1 MANTPFKLKSGNT
14 TPFKQMGS
22 SPLDH
27 PHSEPKRHG
36 THGHNTD
43 TGKSVAEG
51 GKANPGNPNYVPPK
65 KDSPAKQIVGF
76 HIFNNAR
83 RKLGIGKKNS
93 LSDYKY
99 VKPTTKDPKKGL
111 SQYDPKRGDDP
122 YTPTTSYKSKHD
134 TEVPMYKDPKRYKR
148 PSIKLGISKEQF
160 MKSKI

>member
-14 TPFKQMGS
+14 TPFKEMGS
-22 SPLDH
+22 
-27 PHSEPKRHG
+27 
-36 THGHNTD
+36 
-43 TGKSVAEG
+43 
-51 GKANPGNPNYVPPK
+51 
-65 KDSPAKQIVGF
+65 SPAKQIVGF

-83 RKLGIGKKNS
+83 RKLGIGKKKS

-122 YTPTTSYKSKHD
+122 YTSTTSYKSKHD
-134 TEVPMYKDPKRYKR
+134 TEVPMYRDPKRYKR